1 MHEGS
6 FIDGARI
13 SVYQRVQ
20 SRMQREWAAGVVV
33 LPHYSNKI

>member
-1 MHEGS
+1 MHERS
-6 FIDGARI
+6 FIDGAGI

-33 LPHYSNKI
+33 LPHYSNRI